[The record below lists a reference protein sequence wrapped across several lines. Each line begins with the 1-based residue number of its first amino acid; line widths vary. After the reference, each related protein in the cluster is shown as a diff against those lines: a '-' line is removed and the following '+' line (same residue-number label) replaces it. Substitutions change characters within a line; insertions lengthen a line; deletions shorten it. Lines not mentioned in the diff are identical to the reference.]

1 MNRLLGRGVLVRGAV
16 ILALLLVALFALPAV
31 VSAGLV
37 VLYGKVGM
45 ISLGQFALLAVGTWT
60 GLRLNYLV
68 DLPFPLL
75 LLATGAVT
83 CVVGVVI
90 GLPAL
95 RLSGFEAAIGS
106 HYSFKTVSFLRRRC
120 PGVHFVWI
128 MGADNLRSF
137 HRWQKWRDIA
147 GLVPIT
153 VIDRLGPSLYATG
166 GIAAQALRRWRIPES
181 AAKSLPL
188 RKPPAWTYLH
198 GLKSPLSST
207 ALRRKIHGKA

>member
-16 ILALLLVALFALPAV
+16 ILALLLGALFALPAWFDTSWIDTFTSVAIYAV

-83 CVVGVVI
+83 
-90 GLPAL
+90 
-95 RLSGFEAAIGS
+95 SGS
-106 HYSFKTVSFLRRRC
+106 
-120 PGVHFVWI
+120 
-128 MGADNLRSF
+128 
-137 HRWQKWRDIA
+137 
-147 GLVPIT
+147 
-153 VIDRLGPSLYATG
+153 
-166 GIAAQALRRWRIPES
+166 
-181 AAKSLPL
+181 
-188 RKPPAWTYLH
+188 
-198 GLKSPLSST
+198 
-207 ALRRKIHGKA
+207 